1 MKITY
6 ITLLGQDYPLCFSL
20 AASAKLSDA
29 FGGLDKLDTL
39 LQSEDVGKTAKA
51 VDTLLNAL
59 MDAGQTYCRMAH
71 IDAPEPLKCNP
82 SDLLDM
88 TDPAALSAVLAAI
101 TAGNKRDVETVDSK
115 NREATPEK

>member
-29 FGGLDKLDTL
+29 FGGLDKLEAMVTGK
-39 LQSEDVGKTAKA
+39 DVGKTAKA
-51 VDTLLNAL
+51 VDTLLNTL
-59 MDAGQTYCRMAH
+59 MEAGRIYCEMAH
-71 IDAPEPLKCNP
+71 IETPEPLKCNP